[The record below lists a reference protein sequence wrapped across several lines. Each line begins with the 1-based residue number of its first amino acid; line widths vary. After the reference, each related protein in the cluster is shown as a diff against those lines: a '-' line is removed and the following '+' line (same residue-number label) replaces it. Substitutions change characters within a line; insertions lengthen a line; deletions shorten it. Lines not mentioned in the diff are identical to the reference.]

1 LLKSSIVLDDPFA
14 LSIEERIIRHAK
26 RLCVLFAAAAL
37 SLSALD
43 LMNEHS
49 VENAAQYVH
58 DNPLHLADMPRLIRS
73 SLDAMAWAAPEPY
86 ATVAISTGDI
96 VIPAR
101 AAAAAK
107 PGASPIERLAAAD
120 HEDAVAFAMQAPPVL
135 VRRAATPTPAA
146 ATLPIKLASLTPDD
160 VMTSIPE
167 PSSILPAPSSM
178 AALPPSIVL
187 PAMISLLPPLPPPLS
202 PAQRLHLQG
211 KARARAEL
219 CLAKAIYFEARN
231 QPFRGEV
238 AVAQVVINR
247 VFSPFFPDDVCSV
260 VYQNSS
266 HYLGCQFTF
275 ACDGRSKAIRER
287 GAWARARRIARLTLD
302 GKLYV
307 RAVGTATHYHAI
319 YVHPYWTRDMHRLV
333 REGIHTFYRPIA
345 WGSGA
350 DEPIWSRQALAYQT
364 KK

>member
-1 LLKSSIVLDDPFA
+1 MLKSCIDLDDPFA

-26 RLCVLFAAAAL
+26 RLCVLFAVAAL

-43 LMNEHS
+43 LMSENS

-96 VIPAR
+96 AISAR
-101 AAAAAK
+101 AAAAK
-107 PGASPIERLAAAD
+107 LDASPIDRLAAAD

-135 VRRAATPTPAA
+135 VRRTPPPAA
-146 ATLPIKLASLTPDD
+146 AAQPIKLASLTPDD
-160 VMTSIPE
+160 VMTSISA
-167 PSSILPAPSSM
+167 PSSIAPAPSSM

-187 PAMISLLPPLPPPLS
+187 PATISLLPPLPPPLS

-211 KARARAEL
+211 KARTRAEL
-219 CLAKAIYFEARN
+219 CLAKAIYFEARS

-260 VYQNSS
+260 VYQNAS
-266 HYLGCQFTF
+266 HYLACQFTF

-287 GAWARARRIARLTLD
+287 GAWGRARRIARLTLD